1 MWVLD
6 GQHKRRI
13 RVLVAAFLLLMSWVS
28 ASNRPF
34 APHGEN
40 DAHLQVSKSYKKDNH
55 SFTGQST
62 ELLPTREESS
72 QSKQGS
78 EKEVVVA
85 SEEAC
90 DGLSTLGS
98 RPPSCVHRCEG
109 CNPCGAIQ
117 VPTRTDQLNLQYA
130 NYEPEDWKCKCGNA
144 FFDP

>member
-1 MWVLD
+1 MWVLQ
-6 GQHKRRI
+6 GQQKRRI
-13 RVLVAAFLLLMSWVS
+13 RVLVAAFLLLMCLVS
-28 ASNRPF
+28 ASSRNI
-34 APHGEN
+34 E
-40 DAHLQVSKSYKKDNH
+40 AHLQVSKSYKKDD
-55 SFTGQST
+55 QST
-62 ELLPTREESS
+62 GFLPARVEST
-72 QSKQGS
+72 QGS

>member
-1 MWVLD
+1 MWRVE
-6 GQHKRRI
+6 GQQKRRI
-13 RVLVAAFLLLMSWVS
+13 RVLVAAFLLLMSCVA
-28 ASNRPF
+28 ASSRDF
-34 APHGEN
+34 IPHDDNG
-40 DAHLQVSKSYKKDNH
+40 AHLQDSKSYGKDNH

-62 ELLPTREESS
+62 EFLPTRVEST
-72 QSKQGS
+72 QGS

-130 NYEPEDWKCKCGNA
+130 NYEPENWKCKCGNA

>member
-1 MWVLD
+1 MWVLQ

-13 RVLVAAFLLLMSWVS
+13 RILVAAFLLLMCWVS
-28 ASNRPF
+28 ASSRNI
-34 APHGEN
+34 E
-40 DAHLQVSKSYKKDNH
+40 AHLQVFKNYKKDNH
-55 SFTGQST
+55 SFTGQGTEFLPARVEST
-62 ELLPTREESS
+62 R
-72 QSKQGS
+72 GS

-90 DGLSTLGS
+90 DGLSTVGS

-109 CNPCGAIQ
+109 CNPCAAIQ